1 MTTNATPQK
10 LLNAHSTCN
19 LVIFSFKYVGA
30 INSIIADDVLPMSVA
45 LAIDVFVNDIN
56 PKMVDTPKKI
66 PGTRALRRMR
76 KLISDF
82 LLRAMKNNTI
92 GHMVTL

>member
-1 MTTNATPQK
+1 MAEE
-10 LLNAHSTCN
+10 
-19 LVIFSFKYVGA
+19 
-30 INSIIADDVLPMSVA
+30 VLPMSVA
-45 LAIDVFVNDIN
+45 FAIEVLVNDMK

-66 PGTRALRRMR
+66 PGTSALRKIR

>member
-1 MTTNATPQK
+1 
-10 LLNAHSTCN
+10 
-19 LVIFSFKYVGA
+19 
-30 INSIIADDVLPMSVA
+30 
-45 LAIDVFVNDIN
+45 VFVNDIN

>member
-1 MTTNATPQK
+1 
-10 LLNAHSTCN
+10 
-19 LVIFSFKYVGA
+19 
-30 INSIIADDVLPMSVA
+30 VLPMSVA
-45 LAIDVFVNDIN
+45 FAIDVLVNDMK

-66 PGTRALRRMR
+66 PGTSALRKIR

-82 LLRAMKNNTI
+82 LLRAMKYNTI